1 MPILTPDQL
10 ERQVTRLAGSGLV
23 AAGAFLSERIKE
35 TLSVP
40 APRRRVT
47 RRDGT
52 KTWAA
57 TTKAT
62 PGAPPRKVSGS
73 FRAKVMVRQP
83 KPELVQVGVFNDVRA
98 RPFETWMNH
107 PFLMR
112 TVYANIPH
120 LSRIMGQAMTTS
132 KTVT

>member
-1 MPILTPDQL
+1 MPVLSPSQIEEKVQ
-10 ERQVTRLAGSGLV
+10 RLAGRGLL
-23 AAGAFLSERIKE
+23 AAGTFLNARIKE

-40 APRRRVT
+40 APRRRMT
-47 RRDGT
+47 RGDGT
-52 KTWAA
+52 KTWVA

-62 PGAPPRKVSGS
+62 PGAPPRKVTGS

-83 KPELVQVGVFNDVRA
+83 RPDVVQVGVFNDVRA

-112 TVYANIPH
+112 TVYANIPN
-120 LSRIMGQAMTTS
+120 LARIMGAAMTTR